1 VTQSSLSTLE
11 NVRVKKRHLIS
22 AAHGAMLSIAR
33 LGAAIIAELAA
44 MASGVRDQ
52 IQDTGRI
59 VDRRLSPA
67 SCTEYPS

>member
-1 VTQSSLSTLE
+1 
-11 NVRVKKRHLIS
+11 
-22 AAHGAMLSIAR
+22 MR
-33 LGAAIIAELAA
+33 LGDEKVAGQYAQFASVGAAIIAELAA
-44 MASGVRDQ
+44 MASGVGDQ